1 MTADTTIEL
10 LIDSFGRI
18 REQVADLTDGATPE
32 LLTFRPA
39 PDANPIGWLL
49 WHLTRVQ
56 DDHIAH
62 LADEPQVWTTDGWV
76 GRFALD
82 LPDDATGYAA
92 TTAEV
97 AALDVAT
104 AELLDGYHAAV
115 HARTLSYVRRLDAD
129 ELARIVDRRWDP
141 PVTAS
146 ARLVSVIG
154 DCTAHLG
161 QAQYVRGLAP

>member
-1 MTADTTIEL
+1 MTADPIIEL
-10 LIDSFGRI
+10 LVDSFGRI
-18 REQVADLTDGATPE
+18 REQVADLADGATTE
-32 LLTFRPA
+32 QLTYRPA

-62 LADEPQVWTTDGWV
+62 LADEPQVWITDGWV

-92 TTAEV
+92 TTV
-97 AALDVAT
+97 
-104 AELLDGYHAAV
+104 GYHAAV
-115 HARTLSYVRRLDAD
+115 HERTLAYVRGLDAD

-146 ARLVSVIG
+146 ARLVSIIG

-161 QAQYVRGLAP
+161 QGQYVRGLAT